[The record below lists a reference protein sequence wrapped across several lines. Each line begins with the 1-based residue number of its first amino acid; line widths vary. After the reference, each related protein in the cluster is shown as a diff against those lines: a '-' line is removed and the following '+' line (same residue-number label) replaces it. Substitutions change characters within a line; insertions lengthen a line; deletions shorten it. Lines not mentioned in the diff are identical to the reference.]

1 MPVTAV
7 SDVAPGGTGLASAL
21 LNTGQQ
27 LGGALGL
34 SGTGHRG
41 HRCHHDQSPGSQP
54 NGRGHAAGL
63 THLIATAAGYTIA
76 LEVAAGIALAGL
88 VISVTVIRVP
98 RTPVSSEPA
107 PAVPTAAGAAA

>member
-1 MPVTAV
+1 MPLTAV
-7 SDVAPGGTGLASAL
+7 RDVAPSETGLASAL
-21 LNTGQQ
+21 LNTGQR

-34 SGTGHRG
+34 SVLATVAIDATTTKVRAH
-41 HRCHHDQSPGSQP
+41 SA
-54 NGRGHAAGL
+54 NGPGHAAGL
-63 THLIATAAGYTIA
+63 THLIATATGYTTA